1 MINNGNDEITMGM
14 VFIFMYSIIF
24 VLIYKIKVNINK
36 NRISKINIYNNLD
49 KSKLLLDTLNKKI
62 KTATQYNIEINEHLE
77 LAIIVENEIEKLRS
91 NISNIFTENELIT
104 NGKDVQ
110 KYCDIVD
117 EHNEKISE
125 AISKL
130 NNVLADKILK

>member
-1 MINNGNDEITMGM
+1 M
-14 VFIFMYSIIF
+14 
-24 VLIYKIKVNINK
+24 KVNINK

-49 KSKLLLDTLNKKI
+49 KS
-62 KTATQYNIEINEHLE
+62 TQYNIEINEHLE